1 MVSENPRLHRA
12 AIGKGPFHMK
22 AIKEKPILLVDDED
36 AVRMSLSTVLEREGY
51 RVHGAESG
59 EEGLRILK
67 EEPIQLVIS
76 DYSMPHMSGVDFLKL
91 VRERYPNILRIMLTG
106 DPNPEV
112 IIRSINEG
120 EVYRFIRKPWD
131 NTMLRVTIYFAF
143 ETITLEEENR
153 RLISALRRQMNFLR
167 DLERDFPYLS
177 ALTRD
182 EDAGLLLAEADLLD
196 GSTPSPPSSK
206 GK

>member
-12 AIGKGPFHMK
+12 AVGKAILDMK
-22 AIKEKPILLVDDED
+22 AIKEKHILLVDDED
-36 AVRMSLSTVLEREGY
+36 AVRSSLGSVLEREGY

-59 EEGLRILK
+59 DEGLRILK

-76 DYSMPHMSGVDFLKL
+76 DYSMPRMSGVDFLKL
-91 VRERYPNILRIMLTG
+91 VRERYPHVVRIMLTG

-153 RLISALRRQMNFLR
+153 RLISALRRQMNFLH
-167 DLERDFPYLS
+167 DMERDFPYLS

-182 EDAGLLLAEADLLD
+182 EDAQLLLAEADLLD
-196 GSTPSPPSSK
+196 DLAPRVKTR
-206 GK
+206 